1 MYLGE
6 GRECQVLSVRDSLS
20 DRSGEEGEVD
30 RSARG
35 GWMGACRR
43 VGGVVTM
50 VGGEGAS
57 SSSTSRSRTP
67 RFL

>member
-30 RSARG
+30 RSGRG
-35 GWMGACRR
+35 GWMGA
-43 VGGVVTM
+43 
-50 VGGEGAS
+50 
-57 SSSTSRSRTP
+57 
-67 RFL
+67 